1 MKNGKN
7 ILSKEEILRI
17 RGAYTTKYG
26 IVPDDSLTCL
36 LCELSEIS
44 AKIDKGVKPYQL
56 NNSWTAFAFGLGK
69 YGMALIIFCSIIL
82 LFMYRNY
89 YGSIQQREKFDSVNQ
104 TLNKYHNIADFED
117 FIKDSKRVINPTGLP
132 LGTYLTFTV
141 SKTVKIG
148 FSSSTQGILKS
159 DSIVY
164 VPLYFSPKSE
174 GH

>member
-1 MKNGKN
+1 MKNAKN
-7 ILSKEEILRI
+7 SLSKEEILRI
-17 RGAYTTKYG
+17 RGAYTAKYG

-36 LCELSEIS
+36 LCELSEVS
-44 AKIDKGVKPYQL
+44 AKIDQSVRPYQM
-56 NNSWTAFAFGLGK
+56 NSFWTAFAFGLGK
-69 YGMALIIFCSIIL
+69 YGMALIIFCCIVL

-89 YGSIQQREKFDSVNQ
+89 YGSIEQKEKFDSVNQ

-141 SKTVKIG
+141 SKTVKNG
-148 FSSSTQGILKS
+148 FSSSIQGILKS

-164 VPLYFSPKSE
+164 VPLYFSPESE

>member
-1 MKNGKN
+1 MKNAKN
-7 ILSKEEILRI
+7 SLSKEEILRI
-17 RGAYTTKYG
+17 RGAYTAKYG

-36 LCELSEIS
+36 LCELSEVS
-44 AKIDKGVKPYQL
+44 AKIDQSVRPYQM
-56 NNSWTAFAFGLGK
+56 NSFWTAFAFGLGK
-69 YGMALIIFCSIIL
+69 YGMALIIFCCIVL

-89 YGSIQQREKFDSVNQ
+89 YGSIEQKEKFDSVNQ
-104 TLNKYHNIADFED
+104 TLNKYHNITDFED

-141 SKTVKIG
+141 SKTVKNG
-148 FSSSTQGILKS
+148 FSSSIQGILKS

-164 VPLYFSPKSE
+164 VPLYFSQESE

>member
-1 MKNGKN
+1 MKNAKN
-7 ILSKEEILRI
+7 SLSKEEILRI
-17 RGAYTTKYG
+17 RGAYTAKYG

-36 LCELSEIS
+36 LCELSEVS
-44 AKIDKGVKPYQL
+44 AKIDQSVRPYQM
-56 NNSWTAFAFGLGK
+56 NSFWTAFAFGLGK
-69 YGMALIIFCSIIL
+69 YGMALIIFCCIVL

-89 YGSIQQREKFDSVNQ
+89 YGSIEQKEKFDSVNQ

-141 SKTVKIG
+141 SKTVKNG
-148 FSSSTQGILKS
+148 FSSSIQGILKS

-164 VPLYFSPKSE
+164 VPLYFSQESE